1 MSTEPLNG
9 VYPILAMPFDED
21 SRIDV
26 EVLQREVEFM
36 VEAGVHGVG
45 VALASEVPTLNEA
58 ERDLA
63 LRVVVEQ
70 ARGRL
75 RVVMNT
81 GAAGTDLALYYSRR
95 AEDLGADAVMV
106 LPPPPA
112 TTTVAETL
120 GYYQRVAAGIRVPI
134 FLQDVATSPVPPAL
148 AARIA
153 DSVEHSWYLK
163 VETPPTPPRVAE
175 AAAVAGTRL
184 TVFGGAGGN
193 FFLEELRRGS
203 RGTMPGSAIPEVF
216 VQVWNLFNA
225 GRVDEAQ
232 TTFGRYATLLNLL
245 SQGSGIFFYLYKEVL
260 RLRGVFTNTE
270 VRKPATEPDA
280 IAYRELRHQVEIL
293 GLERSVTH

>member
-1 MSTEPLNG
+1 MSLEPLNG
-9 VYPILAMPFDED
+9 VYPILAMPFD
-21 SRIDV
+21 SGGRIDV

-36 VEAGVHGVG
+36 VQAGVHGVG

-70 ARGRL
+70 ARGRV

-81 GAAGTDLALYYSRR
+81 GAAGTHLALYYSQC
-95 AEDLGADAVMV
+95 AQELGADAVMV

-112 TTTVAETL
+112 TTTAAETL
-120 GYYQRVAAGIRVPI
+120 GYYQRIAAGIRVPI
-134 FLQDVATSPVPPAL
+134 FLQDAATSPVPPAL

-153 DSVEHSWYLK
+153 DSVEHAWYLK

-175 AAAVAGTRL
+175 VVAVAGSRL

-245 SQGSGIFFYLYKEVL
+245 SQGGGIFFYLYKEVL

-293 GLERSVTH
+293 GLAAGVTH

>member
-1 MSTEPLNG
+1 VSTEAFSG
-9 VYPILAMPFDED
+9 VYPILAMPFDEG

-36 VEAGVHGVG
+36 VEAGAHGVG
-45 VALASEVPTLNEA
+45 IALASEVPTLNEA

-81 GAAGTDLALYYSRR
+81 GAAGTDLALHYSRR
-95 AEDLGADAVMV
+95 AQDLGADAVMV

-112 TTTVAETL
+112 TTTAAETL
-120 GYYQRVAAGIRVPI
+120 GYYQHIAAGIRLPI
-134 FLQDVATSPVPPAL
+134 FLQDVATSPIPPGL

-153 DSVEHSWYLK
+153 DSVDQSWYLK

-175 AAAVAGTRL
+175 AVAGASTRL

-193 FFLEELRRGS
+193 FFLEELRRGA

-225 GRVDEAQ
+225 GRVDDAQ
-232 TTFGRYATLLNLL
+232 TIFGRYATLLNLL

-260 RLRGVFTNTE
+260 RLRGVFTNRE

-280 IAYRELRHQVEIL
+280 IAYRELRHQVEDL
-293 GLERSVTH
+293 GLGSSVTR